1 MRSMP
6 ASALAVSRRRT
17 GQRLF
22 VLALLLL
29 FTAVAAQ
36 YTYKIKDNLHR
47 SAFLRWREQIL
58 QLESVDIYRAYQ
70 YPNPPIMALM
80 LRPLAELEPLT
91 GALLWFFLKVSL
103 ALLSLAGA
111 FRLTETQPAPFP
123 PCAKPSPPILILPPP
138 PA

>member
-6 ASALAVSRRRT
+6 ASALAVPRT

-29 FTAVAAQ
+29 FAVVAAQ
-36 YTYKIKDNLHR
+36 YAYKIRDNLHR

-103 ALLSLAGA
+103 ALLSLAGG
-111 FRLTETQPAPFP
+111 FLLIETETAPFP
-123 PCAKPSPPILILPPP
+123 SCAESG
-138 PA
+138 